1 MMANSDDG
9 NALAMVVV
17 ILTVLA
23 VVALG
28 LARVG
33 ARAANQARARTAA
46 DAVALATASGGVDAG
61 RRVAQANRAS
71 VVSIRTLADGGVSV
85 VVSVNG
91 ETAAAS
97 ATLVDAP

>member
-1 MMANSDDG
+1 MAKSDEG
-9 NALAMVVV
+9 HAVAMVVV

-23 VVALG
+23 VVTWG

-46 DAVALATASGGVDAG
+46 DAVALAAASGGVDAG
-61 RRVAQANRAS
+61 RRLAQANRAT
-71 VVSIRTLADGGVSV
+71 VLSIRTLADGGVAV
-85 VVSVNG
+85 IVSVNG